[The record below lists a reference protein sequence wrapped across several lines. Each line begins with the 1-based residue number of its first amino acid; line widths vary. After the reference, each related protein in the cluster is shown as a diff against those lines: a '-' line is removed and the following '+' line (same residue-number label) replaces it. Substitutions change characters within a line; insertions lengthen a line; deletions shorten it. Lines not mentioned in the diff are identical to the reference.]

1 MRDGIIHYKWH
12 QIIFAF
18 ILLLLL
24 ILPITAVGKMKKQDT
39 MRIPLKEGIVNPT
52 IQLDSMD
59 IEFVDFYIQPRP
71 WNSRSPNVWLKMRI
85 VSQGD
90 GYETFLNYYEKNDEQ
105 IQSNFPLAI
114 GKYLLSLDV
123 SKDSVDL
130 LISPLKWGDTFVFDK
145 KYKKGVTINGLTIT
159 YDFGVTANLIDEHG
173 DFGGYEISE
182 SFKLSENKVEQVVDF
197 NYISTRE
204 DNQTINIWNG
214 YRIEILDNFNAP
226 LKLRVTK
233 E

>member
-12 QIIFAF
+12 QITFAF

-39 MRIPLKEGIVNPT
+39 MRMPLKEGIVNPA
-52 IQLDSMD
+52 IQLYSMD

-159 YDFGVTANLIDEHG
+159 YDLGVTANLIDEHG

-182 SFKLSENKVEQVVDF
+182 SFKLSENEVEQVVDF
-197 NYISTRE
+197 NYISTQE

-226 LKLRVTK
+226 LKLKVTK

>member
-1 MRDGIIHYKWH
+1 MTKDARWNLHYKWH
-12 QIIFAF
+12 QITFAF

-24 ILPITAVGKMKKQDT
+24 ILPITAVGKMNKQDT
-39 MRIPLKEGIVNPT
+39 MRIPLKEGSINPT

-71 WNSRSPNVWLKMRI
+71 WNNRSPNVWLKMRI

-123 SKDSVDL
+123 SKDNVDL

-145 KYKKGVTINGLTIT
+145 SIKKV
-159 YDFGVTANLIDEHG
+159 
-173 DFGGYEISE
+173 S
-182 SFKLSENKVEQVVDF
+182 
-197 NYISTRE
+197 R
-204 DNQTINIWNG
+204 
-214 YRIEILDNFNAP
+214 
-226 LKLRVTK
+226 
-233 E
+233 